1 MARGQI
7 DAAVTL
13 SVLDRLIDQD
23 PRSSSEAPLQRAQAV
38 RQLKNAVK
46 RDLEWLLN
54 NRRIADE
61 PPEALREVSRSLYT
75 YGLPDFSAYNIGS
88 DRDKTRLVRVLQASI
103 KLFEPRLAN
112 VRVVPVEVT
121 STGARKVRFR
131 IEGLLLMD
139 PAPEHVSFDT
149 VLQLNNG
156 EYQVKGEAD
165 AG

>member
-1 MARGQI
+1 MARPQTELAI
-7 DAAVTL
+7 TL
-13 SVLDRLIDQD
+13 SVLDRLIDNE
-23 PRSSSEAPLQRAQAV
+23 PKVSAEAPLHRAESV
-38 RQLKNAVK
+38 RQLKSDVR

-54 NRRIADE
+54 SRRIAIE
-61 PPEALREVSRSLYT
+61 PPESLRDLGRSVYT
-75 YGLPDFSAYNIGS
+75 YGMPDFSFYNIGTAK
-88 DRDKTRLVRVLQASI
+88 DQGRLMRVLQNAV

-112 VRVVPVEVT
+112 VRIVPVELQT
-121 STGARKVRFR
+121 KGTRRVRFR

-156 EYQVKGEAD
+156 EYKVSGGPD